1 MVNSRT
7 NIIEDDMVSLIK
19 DKNELKRY
27 YSNTV
32 GEISLD
38 SRFK

>member
-32 GEISLD
+32 GEIALD